1 MTAVRRKRLLGIAV
15 ALLFAGEPVA
25 ALSQD
30 IQVDGVSVI
39 ERGVFRG
46 RGGGRPVAESHLG
59 AVANVRDI
67 TLLHNTTTIFASKGL
82 RFGVRYL
89 INGTPKRAELDLR
102 LVTRFPLAGLFDP
115 VGNLRHHNSAY
126 GLRALIGVPSYREF
140 MFDHEWEIVPGEWIF
155 EFWHGERL
163 IGSQRFCVLDGET
176 PPSSTS
182 LRANCEVLI
191 GRHES
196 NAPARLVFVRDGA

>member
-1 MTAVRRKRLLGIAV
+1 MTALRRKRLLGMAA
-15 ALLFAGEPVA
+15 ALLFAGGPVA
-25 ALSQD
+25 SLSQD
-30 IQVDGVSVI
+30 IRVDGVSVI

-59 AVANVRDI
+59 AVANVRDM
-67 TLLHNTTTIFASKGL
+67 TLLHNTTTIVARKGL

-89 INGTPKRAELDLR
+89 INGAPKRAELGLR
-102 LVTRFPLAGLFDP
+102 LVTRFPPAGLFDP
-115 VGNLRHHNSAY
+115 VGNLRHHESAY
-126 GLRALIGVPSYREF
+126 DFRAFIGVPSYREF

-163 IGSQRFCVLDGET
+163 IGSQRFCVLDGES
-176 PPSSTS
+176 PLSSTS

-191 GRHES
+191 GRHDLH
-196 NAPARLVFVRDGA
+196 APARLVVARDGA